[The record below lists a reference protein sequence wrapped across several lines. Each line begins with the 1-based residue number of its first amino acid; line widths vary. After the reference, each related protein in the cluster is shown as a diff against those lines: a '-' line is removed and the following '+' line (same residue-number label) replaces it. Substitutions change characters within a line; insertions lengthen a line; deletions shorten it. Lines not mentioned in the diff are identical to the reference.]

1 MTRDYVGNFFDRVWF
16 VFVTLTFLSGCLPNV
31 MAQDQGAAPQTP
43 LASALQAE
51 LTASDG
57 TANDNFGN
65 AVAVSGNTALAGANR
80 QPSQANRGGAYVF
93 VRTGATTWVQQQ
105 KLLATDVANGD
116 TFGAAVAI
124 DGDTAV
130 VSSPLHRVNSIAG
143 VGAVYVFV
151 RNGSTWTQL
160 QELTPSD
167 GALNNQF
174 GSSVAISGRT
184 IAVGSWMATVGAN
197 SRQGAVY
204 IFTFQA
210 GKWNQTQKLTAS
222 TGAANDQL
230 GASVAMT
237 TDFDPIFQLSGR
249 IVAGALQNNFGATGN
264 GAAWVFIWNG
274 TMWVEE
280 QKLTAGDG
288 ASLDAFGNAV
298 SISSGGDTIA
308 VGAYHDDDG
317 AVADRGAVYVFVQNG
332 TWTQQQKLQG
342 SLGINNGF
350 GNEFGTA
357 VAVDGNTIFAGAP
370 SVNFVAGGGR
380 GGVYEF
386 DRSGAVWTEAARIGS
401 PTNVISNF
409 GCALSMSGANF
420 LVGASTD
427 TVGTTLGEGS
437 AYIFSNGSQFQLS
450 SHGYFVNEGAGNLAV
465 KIEHTG
471 DLSVSNSVTAAVPAF
486 SIGLPCSDTTNN
498 KGQAFYDCDYSWA
511 DSTFTFAPGDLE
523 KSLSVSI
530 IDDAFV
536 EGDENFAIT
545 LEVSTGGF
553 SPPLVSRAD
562 ILIVDNDGPG
572 EANPILTSAFF
583 VREHY
588 LDFLSREPD
597 ASGQAFWNDQMANCG
612 AADLTVCHVNVS
624 AAFFVSIEFQ
634 QTGYLVYRGY
644 GAAFGTTRIGGTVPL
659 TLAEFLPDLSRLG
672 NGVVVGANGWEA
684 QLEANKVA
692 YFNDFVT
699 RAAFTTAYPSTM
711 TNAAFVD
718 ALNANAGGALA
729 TAERNQLVADLT
741 SGAKTRAQALRA
753 VAENAAFSTA
763 QFNRAFVLSQYFGYL
778 GRNPNDK
785 PDTNFDGYNF
795 WLNKLNSFNGNY
807 INAEMVKAFITSDE
821 YRLRFGQ

>member
-1 MTRDYVGNFFDRVWF
+1 LQT
-16 VFVTLTFLSGCLPNV
+16 
-31 MAQDQGAAPQTP
+31 QIAP
-43 LASALQAE
+43 
-51 LTASDG
+51 SDG
-57 TANDNFGN
+57 AANDNFGN
-65 AVAVSGNTALAGANR
+65 AVAVSGNTGLVGANR
-80 QPSQANRGGAYVF
+80 QPSQGNRGGAYVF
-93 VRTGATTWVQQQ
+93 VRTGATTWAQQQ
-105 KLLATDVANGD
+105 KLLPNDVATGD

-130 VSSPLHRVNSIAG
+130 VSSPLHRVNNIAG

-167 GALNNQF
+167 GALNNEF

-184 IAVGSWMATVGAN
+184 IAVGAWMATVGAN

-237 TDFDPIFQLSGR
+237 TDFDLDAHLTGR
-249 IVAGALQNNFGATGN
+249 IVAGALQDNFGATGI
-264 GAAWVFIWNG
+264 GAALVFVWNG
-274 TMWVEE
+274 TAWVEE
-280 QKLTAGDG
+280 QKLTASDG
-288 ASLDAFGNAV
+288 ASLDAFGNSV

-317 AVADRGAVYVFVQNG
+317 AVADRGAVYVFVQTG
-332 TWTQQQKLQG
+332 TWSQQQKLQG

-357 VAVDGNTIFAGAP
+357 VAVDGNTVFAGAP

-386 DRSGAVWTEAARIGS
+386 DRSGTVWTESSRIGS

-409 GCALSMSGANF
+409 GCALSMSGAN
-420 LVGASTD
+420 LLAGASTD
-427 TVGTTLGEGS
+427 TVGTNLGEGS
-437 AYIFSNGSQFQLS
+437 AYTLSNGSQFQLS
-450 SHGYFVNEGAGNLAV
+450 SHGYFVNEGAGNVVV

-471 DLSVSNSVTAAVPAF
+471 DLSVTNSVTAAVPAF

-498 KGQAFYDCDYSWA
+498 AGLAFYDCDYSWA
-511 DSTFTFAPGDLE
+511 YSTFSFASGDLE
-523 KSLSVSI
+523 KQLSVSI

-536 EGDENFAIT
+536 EGDENFAVT

-553 SPPLVSRAD
+553 SPPLISRAD
-562 ILIVDNDGPG
+562 MLIVDNDGPG
-572 EANPILTSAFF
+572 EANPILMPPFF

-597 ASGQAFWNDQMANCG
+597 ASGQAFWINQMTNCG
-612 AADLTVCHVNVS
+612 ATDLTVCQVNVS

-659 TLAEFLPDLSRLG
+659 TLAEFLPDLARLDS
-672 NGVVVGANGWEA
+672 GVVVGANGWEA

-718 ALNANAGGALA
+718 ALNANAGGALS
-729 TAERNQLVADLT
+729 TSERNQLVADLT

-753 VAENAAFSTA
+753 VAENTAFSTA

-807 INAEMVKAFITSDE
+807 INAEMVKAFITSAE
-821 YRLRFGQ
+821 YQHRFGS

>member
-1 MTRDYVGNFFDRVWF
+1 LIFIVGLMLIPVSMTNA
-16 VFVTLTFLSGCLPNV
+16 
-31 MAQDQGAAPQTP
+31 MAQQTGSAPQAP
-43 LASALQAE
+43 LAATLQTK

-57 TANDNFGN
+57 TANDNFAN
-65 AVAVSGNTALAGANR
+65 AVAISGNTGLVGANR
-80 QPSQANRGGAYVF
+80 QPSQNNRGGAYVF
-93 VRTGATTWVQQQ
+93 VRTGANTWAQQQ
-105 KLLATDVANGD
+105 KLLPGDVANGD

-130 VSSPLHRVNSIAG
+130 VSSPLHRVNNIAG

-184 IAVGSWMATVGAN
+184 IAVGAWMATVGAN

-204 IFTFQA
+204 IFTFRA
-210 GKWNQTQKLTAS
+210 GTWVQTQKLTAS

-237 TDFDPIFQLSGR
+237 TNFDPLFQLSGR

-264 GAAWVFIWNG
+264 GAAWVFVWNG

-280 QKLTAGDG
+280 QKLTASDG
-288 ASLDAFGNAV
+288 ASLDAFGNSV
-298 SISSGGDTIA
+298 SISSGDTIA

-317 AVADRGAVYVFVQNG
+317 AVADRGAVYVFVQTG

-357 VAVDGNTIFAGAP
+357 VAVDGNTVFAGAP
-370 SVNFVAGGGR
+370 SVNFVPGGGR

-386 DRSGAVWTEAARIGS
+386 DRSGTVWSESNRIGS

-409 GCALSMSGANF
+409 GCALSISGAN
-420 LVGASTD
+420 LLAGASTD
-427 TVGTTLGEGS
+427 TVGPNLGEGS
-437 AYIFSNGSQFQLS
+437 AYTFSNGSQFQLS
-450 SHGYFVNEGAGNLAV
+450 SHGYFVNEGAGNVVV

-471 DLSVSNSVTAAVPAF
+471 DLSVANSVTAAVPAF
-486 SIGLPCSDTTNN
+486 SIGLPCSDTVNN
-498 KGQAFYDCDYSWA
+498 AGLAFYDCDYSWA
-511 DSTFTFAPGDLE
+511 YSTFSFAPGDLE
-523 KSLSVSI
+523 KLIPVSI

-562 ILIVDNDGPG
+562 ILIVDNDGPA
-572 EANPILTSAFF
+572 ETNPILTSAFF

-597 ASGQAFWNDQMANCG
+597 ASGQAFWNDQMTNCG
-612 AADLTVCHVNVS
+612 ATDLTVCRVNVS

-659 TLAEFLPDLSRLG
+659 TLAEFLPDLARLDS
-672 NGVVVGANGWEA
+672 GVVVGANGWEA

-699 RAAFTTAYPSTM
+699 RPAFTTAYPSTM

-718 ALNANAGGALA
+718 GLNANAGGALS
-729 TAERNQLVADLT
+729 TSERNQLVADLT

-753 VAENAAFSTA
+753 VAENTTFTTA

-807 INAEMVKAFITSDE
+807 INAEMVKAFITSTE
-821 YRLRFGQ
+821 YQHRFGQ

>member
-1 MTRDYVGNFFDRVWF
+1 MTRHNVRSLSYHVLFFV
-16 VFVTLTFLSGCLPNV
+16 VSLTLLSVCLPNAT
-31 MAQDQGAAPQTP
+31 AQDQDFAGQTP
-43 LASALQAE
+43 LASTLQME
-51 LTASDG
+51 LTANDG

-65 AVAVSGNTALAGANR
+65 AVAVSGNTALVGANR
-80 QPSQANRGGAYVF
+80 QPSQNNRGGAYVF

-105 KLLATDVANGD
+105 KLLPADVANGD

-130 VSSPLHRVNSIAG
+130 VSAPIHKVNSIAG

-184 IAVGSWMATVGAN
+184 IAVGAWMATVGAN
-197 SRQGAVY
+197 SRQGAIY

-237 TDFDPIFQLSGR
+237 TDFDLDAHLSGR

-264 GAAWVFIWNG
+264 GAVWTFVWNG
-274 TMWVEE
+274 TAWVEE
-280 QKLTAGDG
+280 QKLTASDG
-288 ASLDAFGNAV
+288 ASLDAFGNSV
-298 SISSGGDTIA
+298 SISNAGDTIA
-308 VGAYHDDDG
+308 IGAYHDDDG

-357 VAVDGNTIFAGAP
+357 VAVDGNTVFAGAP
-370 SVNFVAGGGR
+370 SVNFVPGAGR

-386 DRSGAVWTEAARIGS
+386 DRAGTVWTETTRIGS

-409 GCALSMSGANF
+409 GCATSISGANF
-420 LVGASTD
+420 IAGASTD
-427 TVGTTLGEGS
+427 TVSTNLGEGS

-450 SHGYFVNEGAGNLAV
+450 SHGYFVNEGAGNLVV

-471 DLSVSNSVTAAVPAF
+471 DLSVANSVTAGVPAF

-498 KGQAFYDCDYSWA
+498 AGLAFYDCDYSWA
-511 DSTFTFAPGDLE
+511 YSTFGFAPGDLE
-523 KSLSVSI
+523 KQLSVSI

-536 EGDENFAIT
+536 EGDENFAVV
-545 LEVSTGGF
+545 LEVLREPN
-553 SPPLVSRAD
+553 PPLVSRAD

-572 EANPILTSAFF
+572 EANPILTSGFF

-588 LDFLSREPD
+588 LDFFSREPD
-597 ASGQAFWNDQMANCG
+597 ASGQAFWTDQMTNCG
-612 AADLTVCHVNVS
+612 ATDLTVCHVNVS

-659 TLAEFLPDLSRLG
+659 TLAEFLPDLARLDR
-672 NGVVVGANGWEA
+672 GVVVGANGWEA

-692 YFNDFVT
+692 YFNEFVT

-718 ALNANAGGALA
+718 ALNANAGGALS
-729 TAERNQLVADLT
+729 TSERNQLVADLT
-741 SGAKTRAQALRA
+741 SGTKTRSQALRA
-753 VAENAAFSTA
+753 VAENTTFTTA

-807 INAEMVKAFITSDE
+807 INAEMVKAFITSTE
-821 YRLRFGQ
+821 YQRRFGS